1 MRKKTAKILIVDDD
15 EDILFSAKVWL
26 KKFFTDVKTLNNP
39 KKIIPALTEDVFD
52 VILLD
57 MNFRKGFENGQDG
70 LYWMNEVKEVSP
82 DIPIILM
89 TAYGEV
95 ELAVEAL
102 KLGASDLINTVE
114 ITIPPLRERLEDMPL
129 FAQYFLAKYQYKYH
143 KTLSLSE
150 EDIKELCSYNWP
162 GNIREL
168 EHAMER
174 SVILSDH
181 RILQLSL
188 PKPMENISEGLSD
201 VLNIEEMEEILI
213 KKALKKHQ
221 EWKNSESDENKILY
235 YQIRYFLLVLSWILA
250 FDAMNQE
257 NGLRLAFPLP
267 SFFMIIPEH
276 RMPSNPEK
284 NRADSCR
291 AIHHKDFS
299 FVSGQETKNDP
310 LKQKAVDLLSGK
322 REKYRCMSFKILYEN
337 ILNQLDIGIMILKE
351 NTNDWEVFYSNPKF
365 IEILKVPKY
374 NKWSLYEEKIP
385 IFFKLIKATNYR
397 ESQDFMEVSINQSG
411 FQTYSLRT
419 TRLETPREDF
429 CIISL
434 ESVQKIIERKEK
446 MAWNNLMKVISHEL
460 MNTLTQSNSLIRNM
474 EYITD
479 QEEISGDDQ
488 EEIKE
493 SLKIVNNK
501 SQQLLSYK

>member
-102 KLGASDLINTVE
+102 KLGASDFILKPWNNEKLYASVNLAVDVSRKNKKLYQWESIQQTDQNYILESNSEAVQNILHTIDKIAPTDANVLLLGENGTGKYVLAEQIHRKSPRSKEPFVHIDLGSLPEGLFEAELFGYKKGAFTDAIADTAGKIENAQGGTVFLDEIGNLPLHLQAKLLTLIQNKKLSRIGETRERQMDVRFIFATNENLQQKVNEFLFRKDLYFRINTVE

-221 EWKNSESDENKILY
+221 GNISSAAEDLGLSRAALY
-235 YQIRYFLLVLSWILA
+235 R
-250 FDAMNQE
+250 
-257 NGLRLAFPLP
+257 
-267 SFFMIIPEH
+267 
-276 RMPSNPEK
+276 RMEK
-284 NRADSCR
+284 
-291 AIHHKDFS
+291 F
-299 FVSGQETKNDP
+299 
-310 LKQKAVDLLSGK
+310 
-322 REKYRCMSFKILYEN
+322 
-337 ILNQLDIGIMILKE
+337 GI
-351 NTNDWEVFYSNPKF
+351 
-365 IEILKVPKY
+365 
-374 NKWSLYEEKIP
+374 
-385 IFFKLIKATNYR
+385 
-397 ESQDFMEVSINQSG
+397 
-411 FQTYSLRT
+411 
-419 TRLETPREDF
+419 
-429 CIISL
+429 
-434 ESVQKIIERKEK
+434 
-446 MAWNNLMKVISHEL
+446 
-460 MNTLTQSNSLIRNM
+460 
-474 EYITD
+474 
-479 QEEISGDDQ
+479 
-488 EEIKE
+488 
-493 SLKIVNNK
+493 
-501 SQQLLSYK
+501 